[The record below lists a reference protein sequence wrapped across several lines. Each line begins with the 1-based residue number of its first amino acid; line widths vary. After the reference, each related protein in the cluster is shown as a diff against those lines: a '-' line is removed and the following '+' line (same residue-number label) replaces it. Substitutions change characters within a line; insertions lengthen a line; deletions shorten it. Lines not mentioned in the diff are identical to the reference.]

1 MKNFCN
7 ENDIG
12 YASSVWDIKSAH
24 EIVSL
29 KPSMIK
35 IPSATNLNF
44 PIHNYL
50 CENYMGDIHL
60 STGMTT
66 RSEINEIIEFYKSK
80 NRIDDVVLYSCTSGY
95 PVDFEDVCLREIT
108 NLVEILKGTGA
119 KVGFSGHHLGIAVDV
134 AAVTLGAVYVERHFT
149 LDRLGEAQTMQL
161 V

>member
-24 EIVSL
+24 EIVAETL
-29 KPSMIK
+29 NDK
-35 IPSATNLNF
+35 IPLQQTYF

-80 NRIDDVVLYSCTSGY
+80 SRIDDQCFILVRRDTLLTLKM
-95 PVDFEDVCLREIT
+95 FVCERLQTWSNTE
-108 NLVEILKGTGA
+108 GTGA
-119 KVGFSGHHLGIAVDV
+119 K
-134 AAVTLGAVYVERHFT
+134 
-149 LDRLGEAQTMQL
+149 
-161 V
+161 

>member
-1 MKNFCN
+1 
-7 ENDIG
+7 
-12 YASSVWDIKSAH
+12 
-24 EIVSL
+24 
-29 KPSMIK
+29 
-35 IPSATNLNF
+35 
-44 PIHNYL
+44 
-50 CENYMGDIHL
+50 MGDIHL

-149 LDRLGEAQTMQL
+149 LDRTWRGTDHAASLEPPGLSKVCRDIKNIEKALAYKSKDLLDVEVEQREKN
-161 V
+161 